1 MVKIY
6 LLFIAI
12 SLVPVALSYGA
23 DPAGMLP
30 KLLKFN
36 VDTSNERQVF
46 RALMCLYLASSAS
59 WVIAAL
65 TPEWQIAGLIWAVLF
80 MLSLALAWAEVLESR
95 HLFFGANAVD
105 YSGYPDC
112 RPEFMHAYEAMANLA
127 TRAAVEGNR
136 LVLHTPIIE
145 HSKADIIRLGVALG
159 VDYAL
164 TVSCY
169 QADDDGR
176 ACGVCDSCRL
186 RKAGFV
192 AAKVEDPTRYQAR
205 KRC

>member
-1 MVKIY
+1 MAKIY

-80 MLSLALAWAEVLESR
+80 MLSLALGRLLSIVLDGR
-95 HLFFGANAVD
+95 PTAALLDIYLAVELAA
-105 YSGYPDC
+105 G
-112 RPEFMHAYEAMANLA
+112 A
-127 TRAAVEGNR
+127 TRPLASGG
-136 LVLHTPIIE
+136 
-145 HSKADIIRLGVALG
+145 RLGLILG
-159 VDYAL
+159 RSWSSVRARPPL
-164 TVSCY
+164 TQPRTPRRS
-169 QADDDGR
+169 
-176 ACGVCDSCRL
+176 
-186 RKAGFV
+186 
-192 AAKVEDPTRYQAR
+192 TAR
-205 KRC
+205 

>member
-1 MVKIY
+1 MAKIY

-46 RALMCLYLASSAS
+46 RALMCLYLASSAF

-80 MLSLALAWAEVLESR
+80 MLSLALGRLLSIVLTAGRQRRCSISTLQLSLQPAPFR
-95 HLFFGANAVD
+95 ASSVRA
-105 YSGYPDC
+105 
-112 RPEFMHAYEAMANLA
+112 RPPL
-127 TRAAVEGNR
+127 TQPR
-136 LVLHTPIIE
+136 TPRR
-145 HSKADIIRLGVALG
+145 S
-159 VDYAL
+159 
-164 TVSCY
+164 T
-169 QADDDGR
+169 
-176 ACGVCDSCRL
+176 
-186 RKAGFV
+186 
-192 AAKVEDPTRYQAR
+192 AR
-205 KRC
+205 